1 MLLSA
6 AAQADWRHHRRE
18 PLFGRPRF
26 ALPGVPR
33 ALARGLVAAKQ
44 VRRRGVW
51 CCPSRLL
58 RGTPLSPRRRR
69 VSSELYPP
77 AGRSVA
83 SRRPFRVAESSAS
96 KALKYPSH
104 LLRIAYPKPG
114 RRTSRAPSEHPNKED
129 DRWRFRWPS
138 SLGCDQCPCARRLF
152 APRRSAQWSSGRGWT
167 DAPSQD
173 AAVTRL
179 ELPTMC
185 RDGPGCPPGPS
196 RPS

>member
-104 LLRIAYPKPG
+104 LLRIAYPKPV
-114 RRTSRAPSEHPNKED
+114 RRTSRTYRQEQGKAIHGDLGGRRASGPPD
-129 DRWRFRWPS
+129 DGARARPVS
-138 SLGCDQCPCARRLF
+138 GC
-152 APRRSAQWSSGRGWT
+152 
-167 DAPSQD
+167 
-173 AAVTRL
+173 AA
-179 ELPTMC
+179 
-185 RDGPGCPPGPS
+185 RDGHLAATGPARS
-196 RPS
+196 RKMRL